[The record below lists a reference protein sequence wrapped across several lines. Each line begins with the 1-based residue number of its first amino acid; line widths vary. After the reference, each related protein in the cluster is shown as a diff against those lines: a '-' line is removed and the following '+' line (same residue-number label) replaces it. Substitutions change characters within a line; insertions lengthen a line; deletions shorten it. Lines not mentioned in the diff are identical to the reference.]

1 MQYDIIITGNC
12 VHFWKF
18 ESNLTAVN
26 KPADEVP
33 RSQPLIV
40 HLLIVFYGS
49 ICPDDYRTRLPL
61 EYPSSACDFCLSH
74 FPFTKKNEIRGEKKC
89 RRMET
94 TQFSHDELKS

>member
-18 ESNLTAVN
+18 DSNVTAVN

-74 FPFTKKNEIRGEKKC
+74 FPFTKKWNKGREKMQTYGDDAIFT
-89 RRMET
+89 RRT
-94 TQFSHDELKS
+94 